1 MIIRHLSIDCAYINK
16 VLEPITQREHGVTE
30 FEIETKN
37 HGADIDLSEC
47 TLATYYGLKA
57 DEHKVGVEC
66 RVDKDKGLIYLPLYL
81 QMTTAEGV
89 LKGIVELQFPEGNVR
104 FSGVN
109 FKVSFAPDDTK
120 IESTDDFNILE
131 NFISKPP
138 TNGVVGQVLSIDN
151 DGNTIWRTL
160 KEFDGDYAH
169 LSNRPSING
178 VELNGDKSLEDLN
191 IKQTYTADDITF
203 ADGETF
209 QQKFNNGEL
218 KGQDGVSGA
227 DGITPHIGDNGNWFI
242 GETDTNKP
250 SQGTNG
256 VNGNDGVSVTQSEVN
271 TSGELVITYSN
282 GDSTNLGKIV
292 GKDGLDGTNGQNG
305 LSAYE
310 IAKNGGFIGTE
321 EDWLKSLKGE
331 QGEKGQDGK
340 TPVKGVDYFTA
351 EDKLEFTAEVTEN
364 LKPELANQ
372 LSKLQDDIGDIPQIL
387 NSTVKSAGFEV
398 LELEWMEGVIDSA
411 TGNVGKSKNN
421 AITDFIPVSILGNN
435 PIYITPQNGCKVYI
449 YKYDVNKNY
458 TGIVVNG
465 ATKEVVIIPDSPF
478 YRFMIRKT
486 DGTKFPISI
495 ANLCA
500 VSGIKSGALT
510 KKLNEL
516 ASFTKP
522 SFLLNTKNKIDVED
536 IFPLIKNYQI
546 NGNTGYEFASS
557 KNVMIS
563 DYIPIKDSEGNLLV
577 ESVEFIFNGKSPA
590 GNAVMFFYDKNKA
603 YLNKQV
609 IANVDSERMTVMLSN
624 YPNANLVRLQYRL
637 DILPSMKIYLNASSN
652 FYEWL
657 KIKRQQI
664 VDDAKIDVGKNYYLV
679 KGEPLE
685 LFRHG
690 MIRKKYGNY
699 SKPEGDYL
707 ISLNNSPGYIK
718 DYVSK
723 LVFNV
728 PDTVTGN
735 KLGIYE
741 PFTSAPA
748 FRLYDLDMKSLDYQY
763 INIYMSDKTKIAN
776 KKRNICFFGDSLTA
790 MGYISKHVKDKL
802 KGYGL
807 TNTKLVGVNTN
818 LDDSEN
824 RFTATGGYSWDNYTK
839 DPALL
844 PSNLGNNHL
853 WNPNT
858 DDIDFNYFMQK
869 YGNGETINY
878 VVALI
883 GWNDYD
889 MRNTTWKD
897 YATEGISAIER
908 KARKFIGRLHEQYPN
923 CHVLLVGYHVST
935 TAERNMHPSLPY
947 ESRNKFVWELNDL
960 YKSFEDEFSFV
971 HFIHTASQFDSYN
984 NMRKQNTKP
993 NIYAV
998 NTIEM
1003 VTDDV
1008 HPAPEGYYQYGD
1020 AELRCL
1026 MYLMQNEN

>member
-30 FEIETKN
+30 FEIEIKN

-47 TLATYYGLKA
+47 TLAIYYGLKP

-131 NFISKPP
+131 NFISKPT

-191 IKQTYTADDITF
+191 IKQTYTADDIPF

-256 VNGNDGVSVTQSEVN
+256 VNGNDGVGITKSEVN

-292 GKDGLDGTNGQNG
+292 GKDGLDG
-305 LSAYE
+305 
-310 IAKNGGFIGTE
+310 
-321 EDWLKSLKGE
+321 
-331 QGEKGQDGK
+331 K

-351 EDKLEFTAEVTEN
+351 EDKSEFTAEVTEN

-372 LSKLQDDIGDIPQIL
+372 LSELNDDIGDIPPIL
-387 NSTVKSAGFEV
+387 NSTFKSAGFEV
-398 LELEWMEGVIDSA
+398 LELEWSEGIIDSA

-435 PIYITPQNGCKVYI
+435 PIYITPQNGCKVYV
-449 YKYDVNKNY
+449 YKYDVNKNF
-458 TGIVVNG
+458 TGIVANG
-465 ATKEVVIIPDSPF
+465 ATKEVVIIPDSPY
-478 YRFMIRKT
+478 YRFMLRKT

-510 KKLNEL
+510 KEINKF
-516 ASFTKP
+516 ASFIKP
-522 SFLLNTKNKIDVED
+522 SFLLNTRNKIDVEN

-546 NGNTGYEFASS
+546 NGNTGYEFTSS

-563 DYIPIKDSEGNLLV
+563 DFIPVKDTEGNALI
-577 ESVEFIFNGKSPA
+577 EKIEFIFNGKSPA
-590 GNAVMFFYDKNKA
+590 GNAVMFLYDKNKA
-603 YLNKQV
+603 YLNRQV

-637 DILPSMKIYLNASSN
+637 DVLPEMKIYLNVIPSIYTWIN
-652 FYEWL
+652 
-657 KIKRQQI
+657 ITRQQI
-664 VDDAKIDVGKNYYLV
+664 VDDVKIDVGKNYYLV

-707 ISLNNSPGYIK
+707 ISLNNNPGYSR

-748 FRLYDLDMKSLDYQY
+748 FRLYDLDMKSLNYQY

-807 TNTKLVGVNTN
+807 TNTNLVGVNTN

-839 DPALL
+839 NPSLL
-844 PSNLGNNHL
+844 PAKLGDNHL
-853 WNPNT
+853 WNPNVN
-858 DDIDFNYFMQK
+858 DIDFSYFMGK
-869 YGNGETINY
+869 YGNDENINY
-878 VVALI
+878 AVVLV

-889 MRNTTWKD
+889 MRTTTWKD

-923 CHVLLVGYHVST
+923 CHILLVGYHVST
-935 TAERNMHPSLPY
+935 TAERNMHPNLPY
-947 ESRNKFVWELNDL
+947 EARNKFVWELNDL

-984 NMRKQNTKP
+984 NMRKNETKP
-993 NIYAV
+993 NIYATNKV
-998 NTIEM
+998 EM

>member
-1 MIIRHLSIDCAYINK
+1 MAISLAHKSITIDVNDRNTPNVVGIVNVNDKATRYLDVTLTASGEKLTFADCTVTATFATDGYLISDSVACTINSAADVITVPLENFKSMSGFLAIEIKIANGETQVLNTPLALKVKVTPSLLDKSMINK
-16 VLEPITQREHGVTE
+16 DSAG
-30 FEIETKN
+30 
-37 HGADIDLSEC
+37 
-47 TLATYYGLKA
+47 
-57 DEHKVGVEC
+57 
-66 RVDKDKGLIYLPLYL
+66 
-81 QMTTAEGV
+81 TTAEICREVATARGSSSSLNARLDTV
-89 LKGIVELQFPEGNVR
+89 DTNITKKANKSDVDSINSRLQ
-104 FSGVN
+104 
-109 FKVSFAPDDTK
+109 
-120 IESTDDFNILE
+120 STE
-131 NFISKPP
+131 
-138 TNGVVGQVLSIDN
+138 T
-151 DGNTIWRTL
+151 TL
-160 KEFDGDYAH
+160 KNKA
-169 LSNRPSING
+169 
-178 VELNGDKSLEDLN
+178 N
-191 IKQTYTADDITF
+191 I
-203 ADGETF
+203 
-209 QQKFNNGEL
+209 
-218 KGQDGVSGA
+218 
-227 DGITPHIGDNGNWFI
+227 
-242 GETDTNKP
+242 TDM
-250 SQGTNG
+250 
-256 VNGNDGVSVTQSEVN
+256 
-271 TSGELVITYSN
+271 SN
-282 GDSTNLGKIV
+282 GLASKADK
-292 GKDGLDGTNGQNG
+292 
-305 LSAYE
+305 
-310 IAKNGGFIGTE
+310 
-321 EDWLKSLKGE
+321 
-331 QGEKGQDGK
+331 
-340 TPVKGVDYFTA
+340 VD
-351 EDKLEFTAEVTEN
+351 VT
-364 LKPELANQ
+364 NQ
-372 LSKLQDDIGDIPQIL
+372 LSNLKDDIPQIL

-398 LELEWMEGVIDSA
+398 LELEWIEGVIDSA

-421 AITDFIPVSILGNN
+421 AITDFIPVSSLGND
-435 PIYITPQNGCKVYI
+435 PIYITPQKGCKVYI
-449 YKYDVNKNY
+449 YKYDADKNY

-465 ATKEVVIIPDSPF
+465 ATKEVVIIPNSPY
-478 YRFMIRKT
+478 YRFMLQKT
-486 DGTKFPISI
+486 DGTKFSISV

-510 KKLNEL
+510 KELNKL

-563 DYIPIKDSEGNLLV
+563 DFIPIKDSKGNLLV
-577 ESVEFIFNGKSPA
+577 ESVEFIFNGKSPS

-603 YLNKQV
+603 YLNMQV
-609 IANVDSERMTVMLSN
+609 IADVDSERKTVMLSN

-637 DILPSMKIYLNASSN
+637 DILPSMKIYLNAASGV
-652 FYEWL
+652 YEWL
-657 KIKRQQI
+657 KVKRQQI
-664 VDDAKIDVGKNYYLV
+664 VDDVKIDVGKNYYLI

-707 ISLNNSPGYIK
+707 ISLNNSPGHTS

-723 LVFNV
+723 LVFKV
-728 PDTVTGN
+728 PTSVSGN
-735 KLGIYE
+735 KLGNYE
-741 PFTSAPA
+741 PYTSAPCL
-748 FRLYDLDMKSLDYQY
+748 RLYDVEMKSLSYQY

-802 KGYGL
+802 HEYGL

-818 LDDSEN
+818 LDDEEN
-824 RFTATGGYSWDNYTK
+824 RYTATGGYSWDNYTK

-844 PSNLGNNHL
+844 PSNLGKNHL
-853 WNPNT
+853 WNPNVN
-858 DDIDFNYFMQK
+858 DIDFSYFMGK

-923 CHVLLVGYHVST
+923 CKVLLVGYHVST
-935 TAERNMHPSLPY
+935 TAERNMHPNLPY
-947 ESRNKFVWELNDL
+947 EARNKFVWELNDL

>member
-1 MIIRHLSIDCAYINK
+1 MNINHTKMTLEINSCKNYEILEVRQGDKGSRIIDFAFTVNGETVDLASTMSAKVNATVDDVIVADSVAAVVDTENNVVTVTLTDTMLALSGICKMDIVLMEGDEIITAETVCLRIGKRVINDDSK
-16 VLEPITQREHGVTE
+16 AFPGASSIVEITKEV
-30 FEIETKN
+30 KN
-37 HGADIDLSEC
+37 ARGGSNSLGARLDTADANLAKKANKSDIDSINSRLQSTETTLKNKANITDMSNGLASKADKNT
-47 TLATYYGLKA
+47 TLA
-57 DEHKVGVEC
+57 
-66 RVDKDKGLIYLPLYL
+66 
-81 QMTTAEGV
+81 
-89 LKGIVELQFPEGNVR
+89 
-104 FSGVN
+104 
-109 FKVSFAPDDTK
+109 
-120 IESTDDFNILE
+120 
-131 NFISKPP
+131 
-138 TNGVVGQVLSIDN
+138 
-151 DGNTIWRTL
+151 
-160 KEFDGDYAH
+160 
-169 LSNRPSING
+169 
-178 VELNGDKSLEDLN
+178 
-191 IKQTYTADDITF
+191 
-203 ADGETF
+203 
-209 QQKFNNGEL
+209 
-218 KGQDGVSGA
+218 
-227 DGITPHIGDNGNWFI
+227 
-242 GETDTNKP
+242 
-250 SQGTNG
+250 
-256 VNGNDGVSVTQSEVN
+256 
-271 TSGELVITYSN
+271 
-282 GDSTNLGKIV
+282 
-292 GKDGLDGTNGQNG
+292 
-305 LSAYE
+305 
-310 IAKNGGFIGTE
+310 
-321 EDWLKSLKGE
+321 
-331 QGEKGQDGK
+331 
-340 TPVKGVDYFTA
+340 
-351 EDKLEFTAEVTEN
+351 
-364 LKPELANQ
+364 Q
-372 LSKLQDDIGDIPQIL
+372 LSKLNDDIGDIPLIL
-387 NSTVKSAGFEV
+387 NSTVKSVGFKV
-398 LELEWMEGVIDSA
+398 LELEWMEGVVDSA

-449 YKYDVNKNY
+449 YKYDANKNF
-458 TGIVVNG
+458 TGILANG
-465 ATKEVVIIPDSPF
+465 VTKEVVIIPNSPF
-478 YRFMIRKT
+478 YRFMLQKT

-500 VSGIKSGALT
+500 VSGIKSGVLT
-510 KKLNEL
+510 KELNKL

-522 SFLLNTKNKIDVED
+522 SFLLNTKNKIDAED

-563 DYIPIKDSEGNLLV
+563 DFIPIKDSEGNALI
-577 ESVEFIFNGKSPA
+577 EKIEFIFNGKSPA

-603 YLNKQV
+603 YLNRQV

-637 DILPSMKIYLNASSN
+637 DVLPEMKIYLNVIPSIYTWIN
-652 FYEWL
+652 
-657 KIKRQQI
+657 ITRQQI
-664 VDDAKIDVGKNYYLV
+664 VDDVKIDVGKNYYLV

-707 ISLNNSPGYIK
+707 ISLNNNPGYSR

-741 PFTSAPA
+741 PFTSAPCL
-748 FRLYDLDMKSLDYQY
+748 RLYDLDMKSLDYQY
-763 INIYMSDKTKIAN
+763 INIYMSDKTKITN

-802 KGYGL
+802 HEYGL
-807 TNTKLVGVNTN
+807 TNTKLVGANTN

-839 DPALL
+839 NPSLL
-844 PSNLGNNHL
+844 PAKLGDNHL

-858 DDIDFNYFMQK
+858 NDIDFNYFMQK
-869 YGNGETINY
+869 YGNDENINY
-878 VVALI
+878 AVVLV

-889 MRNTTWKD
+889 MRTTTWKD

-908 KARKFIGRLHEQYPN
+908 KARKFITRLHEQYPN
-923 CHVLLVGYHVST
+923 CHILLVGYHVST
-935 TAERNMHPSLPY
+935 TAERNMHPNLPY
-947 ESRNKFVWELNDL
+947 EARNKFVWELNDL

-984 NMRKQNTKP
+984 NMRKNETKP
-993 NIYAV
+993 NIYATNKV
-998 NTIEM
+998 EM

-1026 MYLMQNEN
+1026 MYLMQSEN